1 MSNNLQSPVLSKAD
15 LQFWEENGYVVA
27 RNAVS
32 EKNAA
37 RAAKAIWDFLEM
49 DPEDPKTWYTDP
61 PRRSIMVKIY
71 HHQAFWD
78 NR

>member
-1 MSNNLQSPVLSKAD
+1 MSNDLQSPTLSGAD

-37 RAAKAIWDFLEM
+37 WAAKAIWDFLEM
-49 DPEDPKTWYTDP
+49 DPEDPKTWYPDP
-61 PRRSIMVKIY
+61 PLAGY
-71 HHQAFWD
+71 HGG
-78 NR
+78 NLSTSGILG